1 MLLLLFLF
9 SGWIAGLEGDGRH
22 IQSVKIDAQIG
33 RWDTGRET
41 RDSVNFLKKN
51 EITIPNLQSRK
62 AKEPTYELNGCET
75 L

>member
-1 MLLLLFLF
+1 MTDSDILKHVGALLNSVSTASGFL
-9 SGWIAGLEGDGRH
+9 
-22 IQSVKIDAQIG
+22 
-33 RWDTGRET
+33 T
-41 RDSVNFLKKN
+41 VNFLKKN